1 MDHSPDLRGRVRRPW
16 RLLIGRAIPSPSS
29 ARSAAIASQIGQA
42 LRSLALERLLLN
54 AQVLLFVSAD
64 AFRSRE
70 TRQELQD
77 LLPARFTLLLESR
90 HSLMEPDDDVTIRT
104 RR

>member
-1 MDHSPDLRGRVRRPW
+1 MALTDRP
-16 RLLIGRAIPSPSS
+16 RYTLPFFGPLAS
-29 ARSAAIASQIGQA
+29 IASKIGQA

-54 AQVLLFVSAD
+54 ARVLLFVSAD

-70 TRQELQD
+70 TGQELQD
-77 LLPARFTLLLESR
+77 FLPTRFTLLLESR